1 VNVLLFRRECLE
13 FHVPSQTGSHVGFVL
28 LWRADSATCQA
39 KPFPLGTLLR
49 QAAEF
54 LQVKVHLRRD

>member
-1 VNVLLFRRECLE
+1 
-13 FHVPSQTGSHVGFVL
+13 VGFVL

-39 KPFPLGTLLR
+39 KLFPLGTLSR

>member
-1 VNVLLFRRECLE
+1 MFRRECLE
-13 FHVPSQTGSHVGFVL
+13 FHVPSQTESHVGFVL
-28 LWRADSATCQA
+28 LWRAESATCQA

-54 LQVKVHLRRD
+54 LQVWVHLRRD